1 MNENVRCVQQTD
13 EQCLTLVCPCPL
25 KWAKTT
31 ATIHREKKKK
41 KKLNTAHS
49 ESAQVQYKHA
59 FFKESIKNI
68 N

>member
-41 KKLNTAHS
+41 LNTAHS